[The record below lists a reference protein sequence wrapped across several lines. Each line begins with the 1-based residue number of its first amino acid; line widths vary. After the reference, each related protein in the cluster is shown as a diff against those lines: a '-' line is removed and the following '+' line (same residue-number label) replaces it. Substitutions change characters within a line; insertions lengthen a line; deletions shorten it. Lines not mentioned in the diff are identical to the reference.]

1 MSIAN
6 KIDDQAALL
15 EKARYSAI
23 YRAAYDFHM
32 RNLVA
37 PVNWK
42 NVAADLAGVLKEISA
57 EQFAV
62 DLLNVIYSDLERIE
76 GGEMN

>member
-6 KIDDQAALL
+6 KIDQAALL

-32 RNLVA
+32 RNIIR
-37 PVNWK
+37 PVNWE
-42 NVAADLAGVLKEISA
+42 NATADLVGVLKEISA